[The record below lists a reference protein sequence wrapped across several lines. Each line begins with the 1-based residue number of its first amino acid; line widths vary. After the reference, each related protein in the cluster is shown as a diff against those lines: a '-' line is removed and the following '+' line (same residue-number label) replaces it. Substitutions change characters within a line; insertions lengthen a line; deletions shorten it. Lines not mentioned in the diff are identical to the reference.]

1 MLHEILL
8 SLSGHPSP
16 LLRTAQA
23 ARAHEGH
30 APPAQGSS
38 SSSSGSTLHLL
49 SPPERELL
57 AGIAHLSDLHVK
69 LRSFGA
75 QIAAAHPST
84 ICRAVATA
92 VANIHLAAFQRKVL
106 AVEEGILKKDAGLV
120 GAYNIVP
127 LTAVVGEFDEWTRRM
142 EWLWDITEFML
153 KRERADEGGE
163 VFCTGAAIIN
173 RLCGELQTGYLDI
186 EETARSLVRV
196 AETAWVKQVSAWILY
211 GRLPGFGAD
220 DFCVQRSIDAD
231 EVSVDVHIIRSLEA
245 NCGVGV
251 HTGPRPAAVLRYRT
265 DRRFYAVHRT
275 FSQPYQG
282 SEQSR
287 GQHAGHGPSLVAAQ
301 GTFTVDLS
309 SRQCDIFKNNH
320 QYQAISVQNYPA
332 ETSASIQST

>member
-23 ARAHEGH
+23 ARTHGGHTSPAAQEGG
-30 APPAQGSS
+30 GSS
-38 SSSSGSTLHLL
+38 SSSSNNNSSDGSTTTTTTLALL

-57 AGIAHLSDLHVK
+57 AGVAHLSDLHVK

-106 AVEEGILKKDAGLV
+106 AVEDGILNKDAGLV

-142 EWLWDITEFML
+142 EWLWDMTEFML
-153 KRERADEGGE
+153 KRTRTDQGREM
-163 VFCTGAAIIN
+163 FCTGAAIIN
-173 RLCGELQTGYLDI
+173 RLRGELQTGYLDI

-220 DFCVQRSIDAD
+220 DFCIQRSIDAD
-231 EVSVDVHIIRSLEA
+231 EVSTNVYILRSLEA
-245 NCGVGV
+245 NCGAGV
-251 HTGPRPAAVLRYRT
+251 CTSPRSATVLCDRT
-265 DRRFYAVHRT
+265 NRCFYALHRT
-275 FSQPYQG
+275 LSQPYQG

-287 GQHAGHGPSLVAAQ
+287 GQYAGLGPSLITTQ
-301 GTFTVDLS
+301 GTLTVDVS
-309 SRQCDIFKNNH
+309 S
-320 QYQAISVQNYPA
+320 
-332 ETSASIQST
+332 